1 NMSLGDLKTNDNDSA
16 FRKFKLQVELVQGK
30 HCLTNFYGMN
40 LTKDKL
46 CTLLKKWQ
54 STIEAHVDV
63 KTADGYLLR
72 FFVSRIR
79 RKMLEIVNR
88 ECSVELKDVVN
99 RLIPD
104 SIGRKIEKAAGSI
117 FPMHDVHVRKVKVL
131 RKPKA
136 ELGKII
142 ELHGV
147 KVARLDGYEP
157 PVLKSV

>member
-72 FFVSRIR
+72 FFVRRIR

-104 SIGRKIEKAAGSI
+104 SISREIEKAAGSI
-117 FPMHDVHVRKVKVL
+117 FPMHDVHVRK
-131 RKPKA
+131 A

-142 ELHGV
+142 ELHGE